1 MMLNELFSLKDKV
14 ALVTGGSGDIG
25 RAIAK
30 AFANAG
36 AHLALNG
43 QTKTKLENAKREL
56 SVHGNRIEIFIADVS
71 EPASI
76 ETLVAQ
82 VNEAFGGIDILVN
95 CAGMNRR
102 KPILD
107 VTLDDYEKIMNVH
120 LRGTFFLSKAVA
132 PIMMKRG
139 GGKIINIGSA
149 TIHAGVSD
157 VSVYGAAKAG
167 MDALTRTMAVEWAE
181 HNIQVNT
188 LAPGF
193 IMTELTKDG
202 LWANERRSKWLL
214 DRIPMKRPGLPKEMA
229 GVALLLASKASSYLT
244 GQTIHVDGGFAAGS
258 KW

>member
-1 MMLNELFSLKDKV
+1 MNALFSLKEKV
-14 ALVTGGSGDIG
+14 ALITGGSGDIG
-25 RAIAK
+25 KAIAR
-30 AFANAG
+30 AYAEAG
-36 AHLALNG
+36 ARLALNG
-43 QTKTKLENAKREL
+43 LTKSKLEMAKREAG
-56 SVHGNRIEIFIADVS
+56 VNGNRVETFLADVS
-71 EPASI
+71 DPSAAKE
-76 ETLVAQ
+76 LVEQ
-82 VNEAFGGIDILVN
+82 VKAAYGGIDILVN

-107 VTLDDYEKIMNVH
+107 VTLEDYEKIMNVH
-120 LRGTFFLSKAVA
+120 LRGAFFLSQAVA
-132 PIMMKRG
+132 PIMAQRG

-149 TIHAGVSD
+149 TIRAGVAD

-202 LWANERRSKWLL
+202 VWANERRSKWLL
-214 DRIPMKRPGLPKEMA
+214 DRIPMKRPGLPEEMA
-229 GVALLLASKASSYLT
+229 GVALLLASQASSYLT
-244 GQTIHVDGGFAAGS
+244 GQTIHIDGGFSAGS